1 MDTHLLHAFVAVAE
15 CEGFS
20 AAARVLDRTQSAVSQ
35 QIRLLEERVGAPLFK
50 RSSRH
55 VVLTAAGGQ
64 LLPYA
69 RRILQLQAE
78 AGAAIANDRRAELI
92 RLGLSEESASAY
104 LPRLLPEL
112 TGTYPNVRLE
122 IVCDIS
128 SRLVELFHE
137 GLLDLV
143 LAVRHDPTPT
153 GRLLG
158 RERMVWAVAED
169 RSVADWDILPLALN
183 PEGCIFR
190 KHAFAALG
198 KADRKWDVRY
208 TSRSPTAINAAV
220 QSGLAVTVKTPRSLP
235 AGCRVAGVNDR
246 LPELGC
252 VEIEMH
258 RAPGRASNAFES
270 FTSLLESLSMHY
282 QIPEHAG

>member
-1 MDTHLLHAFVAVAE
+1 MDAHLLHAFVAVAE

-35 QIRLLEERVGAPLFK
+35 QIRLLESRVGASLFE
-50 RSSRH
+50 RNSRR
-55 VVLTAAGGQ
+55 VVLTAAGGR

-78 AGAAIANDRRAELI
+78 AGAVIANDRRGELI
-92 RLGLSEESASAY
+92 RLGLSDEAASAY

-112 TGTYPNVRLE
+112 AATHPDVRLE

-128 SRLVELFHE
+128 SALVDSFHA

-143 LAVRHDPTPT
+143 LAVRHDPTHT

-158 RERMVWAVAED
+158 RERLVWAVAENC
-169 RSVADWDILPLALN
+169 SVGDWEILPLAVN

-198 KADRKWDVRY
+198 RADRKWDVRY

-220 QSGLAVTVKTPRSLP
+220 QSGLAITVKTLRSLP
-235 AGCRVAGVNDR
+235 AGCRVAGAEEN
-246 LPELGC
+246 LPDLGH
-252 VEIEMH
+252 VEIEIH

-270 FTSLLESLSMHY
+270 FASLLENLSTHY
-282 QIPEHAG
+282 HVRDASE